1 VMGSADGVSTSE
13 FGLPEGL
20 DGAVL
25 RALANHQGRGKAISR
40 RELCARVQAYGA
52 SERQVREQIRQLRRR
67 GHLIGSAGG
76 AKGGYYLI
84 TEPGEFQEFLRVE
97 FQAKI
102 EDMRQTAAAM
112 AREARKRWGTES
124 MQMRLF

>member
-1 VMGSADGVSTSE
+1 MSSADGVSTSE
-13 FGLPEGL
+13 FSLPEGL
-20 DGAVL
+20 DRAVL
-25 RALANHQGRGKAISR
+25 RALADHQGREKAISR
-40 RELCARVQAYGA
+40 RELCARVQAYRVG
-52 SERQVREQIRQLRRR
+52 ERLVREQIRQLRRR

-76 AKGGYYLI
+76 ANGGYYLI
-84 TEPGEFQEFLRVE
+84 TEPAEFQEFLRVE

-102 EDMRQTAAAM
+102 DDMRLTAAAM